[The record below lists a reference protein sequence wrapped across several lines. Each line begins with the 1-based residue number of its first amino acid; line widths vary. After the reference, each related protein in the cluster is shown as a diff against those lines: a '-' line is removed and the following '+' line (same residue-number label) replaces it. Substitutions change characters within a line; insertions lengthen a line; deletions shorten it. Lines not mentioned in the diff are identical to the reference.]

1 MSCFTQIILLKGT
14 YKMFSLKKTVSLI
27 HKEGWKFATIFF
39 LTSLLLLMVWLPFAI
54 IGFLLTFFVVW
65 FFRDPDRK
73 TPNIKNKIISPADG
87 KICLIDKAKPP
98 KELLMDSKE
107 MFRICVFMNVFNVHV
122 NRSPVKGT
130 IREIVYKKGQF
141 LNASLDKASEK
152 NERNSLII
160 ETDDN
165 KEIIVTQIAGLIARR
180 ILSFVNNK
188 DKIDAGERFGLIRFG
203 SRVDIYLPEGSKAAV
218 KIGDTV
224 KAGETIIGSL

>member
-39 LTSLLLLMVWLPFAI
+39 LTSSLLLMVWLPFAI

-188 DKIDAGERFGLIRFG
+188 DKIDVG
-203 SRVDIYLPEGSKAAV
+203 
-218 KIGDTV
+218 
-224 KAGETIIGSL
+224 

>member
-188 DKIDAGERFGLIRFG
+188 DKIDVGERFGLIRFG